1 MRSCTNLSKIL
12 VIMMTMVSA
21 PLPNYIENMV
31 MVYCM
36 LSSFWFSL
44 NSISTLCT
52 FLLNQTGYY
61 LSETF
66 YLASVTLYTSALPT
80 TLWQLIYPFINFTV
94 HPRLLHFKNLS
105 LTSPCSDPTHSYLG
119 QLSAFTPKFICGQLH
134 KPQFPMLSLPLHSL
148 FPTEH
153 HHELT
158 TQVFWN

>member
-1 MRSCTNLSKIL
+1 M
-12 VIMMTMVSA
+12 
-21 PLPNYIENMV
+21 
-31 MVYCM
+31 
-36 LSSFWFSL
+36 
-44 NSISTLCT
+44 
-52 FLLNQTGYY
+52 
-61 LSETF
+61 
-66 YLASVTLYTSALPT
+66 TLYTSALPT

-158 TQVFWN
+158 TQVFWNHVHFPLHTLRASSVPVKCMFTESITPVSFVPHQFMLSLSLMFLPLTPSCLVPLSRLSPCIYSLLPTH